1 MSERSRN
8 VNQEVGADEP
18 LYTRAEVENMI
29 NEMLA
34 AKLAELE
41 TVFPTPTPLPIPSLT
56 SRKGK
61 EPEIFVPWQM
71 EQDILYHKEL
81 LENSKP
87 AEEVFNISYAS
98 EIGGSSV
105 ESESEFLR
113 KEVAKMN
120 TRGQTYNDF
129 GENSDQEFRV
139 TSPKAMFKPF
149 DYNGDSD
156 PMVHIDQCELTA
168 ETNGLPTNLMAD
180 WFSSSLQGP
189 ALNWY
194 IDLEEDIKADWA
206 RLSHAFLKQF
216 TPEARKTISMDELKG
231 ITQNPNEPFFDYL
244 NRWWNKL
251 MLVRNKPDEQ
261 GLIRVFLSGTLPTF
275 RKEMYFLPYDDFM
288 DVRQVGMD
296 IERHIWL
303 EALQVESSDDHSGPV
318 LKTKRASGPQTSIKP
333 SGKFQGQGGSRK
345 FSDLGMSLSR
355 MLEKL
360 MKKGLL
366 QPLEPKPL
374 PDPVPGYFDLQCYC
388 DFHQSKG
395 HHTNG
400 CKRLR
405 HEIQDL
411 IDQGKMRDPS
421 SGRFRNPK

>member
-8 VNQEVGADEP
+8 INQEVGADEP
-18 LYTRAEVENMI
+18 LYTRAEVESMI

-41 TVFPTPTPLPIPSLT
+41 TVFPTPAPIPVPSFT

-61 EPEIFVPWQM
+61 EPEIFVPWER

-87 AEEVFNISYAS
+87 VEEVFSLSYAS
-98 EIGGSSV
+98 ELGGSSV
-105 ESESEFLR
+105 ESESEFVR

-120 TRGQTYNDF
+120 PRGQTYKDSAETSDF
-129 GENSDQEFRV
+129 GV
-139 TSPKAMFKPF
+139 MSPKVMFKPF

-168 ETNGLPTNLMAD
+168 ETNGLPANLMAD

-194 IDLEEDIKADWA
+194 ISLEEEVKSDWA

-216 TPEARKTISMDELKG
+216 TPEARKTISMDELKA
-231 ITQNPNEPFFDYL
+231 ITQNLNEPFSDYL

-261 GLIRVFLSGTLPTF
+261 GLIRVFISGTLPSF
-275 RKEMYFLPYDDFM
+275 RKEMYFLPFDDFM
-288 DVRQVGMD
+288 DVCQVGMD
-296 IERHIWL
+296 IERRIWL
-303 EALQVESSDDHSGPV
+303 EALQVDNSDDYSGPA
-318 LKTKRASGPQTSIKP
+318 LNSKRTSGPKTGTKP
-333 SGKFQGQGGSRK
+333 SGKFQGEGGSKK
-345 FSDLGMSLSR
+345 FSDLGTSLSR

-360 MKKGLL
+360 MKKNLL

-374 PDPVPGYFDLQCYC
+374 PDPVPAYFDLQVYC

-421 SGRFRNPK
+421 NGRFRNQK

>member
-1 MSERSRN
+1 MSERPRN
-8 VNQEVGADEP
+8 ENRETGVGEP

-41 TVFPTPTPLPIPSLT
+41 TVFPTPTQLPVPSLT

-61 EPEIFVPWQM
+61 ELEIFVPWQR

-98 EIGGSSV
+98 EIGESSV
-105 ESESEFLR
+105 ESELEFLR
-113 KEVAKMN
+113 KEIAKMN
-120 TRGQTYNDF
+120 KRSKAYDDF
-129 GENSDQEFRV
+129 GENSNRESRV

-156 PMVHIDQCELTA
+156 PTVHLDQCELTA

-194 IDLEEDIKADWA
+194 LNLEEDIKSDWT

-216 TPEARKTISMDELKG
+216 TPETRKTISMEELKG
-231 ITQNPNEPFFDYL
+231 ITQNPNEPFSDYL

-261 GLIRVFLSGTLPTF
+261 GLIRVFLNGTLPSF

-296 IERHIWL
+296 IERRMWL
-303 EALQVESSDDHSGPV
+303 KALQINSSDDYSGPA
-318 LKTKRASGPQTSIKP
+318 LNPKRTSGPQAGTKP
-333 SGKFQGQGGSRK
+333 FGKF
-345 FSDLGMSLSR
+345 
-355 MLEKL
+355 
-360 MKKGLL
+360 
-366 QPLEPKPL
+366 
-374 PDPVPGYFDLQCYC
+374 
-388 DFHQSKG
+388 
-395 HHTNG
+395 
-400 CKRLR
+400 
-405 HEIQDL
+405 
-411 IDQGKMRDPS
+411 
-421 SGRFRNPK
+421 

>member
-1 MSERSRN
+1 MSERPGNENRETS
-8 VNQEVGADEP
+8 ADEP

-29 NEMLA
+29 SEMLA
-34 AKLAELE
+34 AKLAELD
-41 TVFPTPTPLPIPSLT
+41 TVFPNPTPLPVPSFT

-61 EPEIFVPWQM
+61 EPEIFVPWQR

-81 LENSKP
+81 MENSKP
-87 AEEVFNISYAS
+87 VEEVFNVSYAS

-120 TRGQTYNDF
+120 PRGQTYNDF
-129 GENSDQEFRV
+129 GETSEFGV
-139 TSPKAMFKPF
+139 MSPKVMFKPF

-156 PMVHIDQCELTA
+156 PMVHLDQCELTA

-194 IDLEEDIKADWA
+194 ISLEEEVKSDWA

-216 TPEARKTISMDELKG
+216 TPETRKTISMEELKAV
-231 ITQNPNEPFFDYL
+231 TQNLNETFSDYL

-261 GLIRVFLSGTLPTF
+261 GLIIDFLSGTLPTF

-296 IERHIWL
+296 IERRIRL
-303 EALQVESSDDHSGPV
+303 EALQVENDVDHSGPA
-318 LKTKRASGPQTSIKP
+318 LKTKRTSGPQTSMKP

-345 FSDLGMSLSR
+345 FTDLGTSLSR

-360 MKKGLL
+360 IKKSLL
-366 QPLEPKPL
+366 
-374 PDPVPGYFDLQCYC
+374 
-388 DFHQSKG
+388 
-395 HHTNG
+395 
-400 CKRLR
+400 
-405 HEIQDL
+405 
-411 IDQGKMRDPS
+411 
-421 SGRFRNPK
+421 

>member
-1 MSERSRN
+1 MSERPGN
-8 VNQEVGADEP
+8 ENQETGTSEP
-18 LYTRAEVENMI
+18 LYTRAEVEIMI

-41 TVFPTPTPLPIPSLT
+41 NAFPTHTQLSVPSLT
-56 SRKGK
+56 SKKGK
-61 EPEIFVPWQM
+61 EQEIFVPWLR

-81 LENSKP
+81 LENIRLT
-87 AEEVFNISYAS
+87 EEVFNVSYAS
-98 EIGGSSV
+98 EIGESSV

-113 KEVAKMN
+113 KEIAKMN
-120 TRGQTYNDF
+120 TRGQAYDDF
-129 GENSDQEFRV
+129 GENSNREFRV

-149 DYNGDSD
+149 DFNGDRD
-156 PMVHIDQCELTA
+156 PMIHLDQCELTA

-194 IDLEEDIKADWA
+194 LNLEEDIKSDWT

-216 TPEARKTISMDELKG
+216 TPETRKTISMEELKG
-231 ITQNPNEPFFDYL
+231 ITQNPNEPFSDYL

-261 GLIRVFLSGTLPTF
+261 GLIRVFLNGTLPTF

-296 IERHIWL
+296 IERRIWL
-303 EALQVESSDDHSGPV
+303 EALQVENNDDQSGPAM
-318 LKTKRASGPQTSIKP
+318 KTKGTPCPQTSVKP

-345 FSDLGMSLSR
+345 FTDLGMFLSR
-355 MLEKL
+355 MMEKL
-360 MKKGLL
+360 IKKGLL
-366 QPLEPKPL
+366 
-374 PDPVPGYFDLQCYC
+374 
-388 DFHQSKG
+388 
-395 HHTNG
+395 
-400 CKRLR
+400 
-405 HEIQDL
+405 
-411 IDQGKMRDPS
+411 
-421 SGRFRNPK
+421 

>member
-1 MSERSRN
+1 MSERPGNENR
-8 VNQEVGADEP
+8 ETGADEP
-18 LYTRAEVENMI
+18 LYTRAEVDNMI

-41 TVFPTPTPLPIPSLT
+41 TVFPTPAPIPIPSFT

-61 EPEIFVPWQM
+61 EPEIFVPWER

-87 AEEVFNISYAS
+87 VEEVFSVSY
-98 EIGGSSV
+98 
-105 ESESEFLR
+105 
-113 KEVAKMN
+113 
-120 TRGQTYNDF
+120 
-129 GENSDQEFRV
+129 
-139 TSPKAMFKPF
+139 
-149 DYNGDSD
+149 
-156 PMVHIDQCELTA
+156 
-168 ETNGLPTNLMAD
+168 
-180 WFSSSLQGP
+180 
-189 ALNWY
+189 
-194 IDLEEDIKADWA
+194 
-206 RLSHAFLKQF
+206 AFLKQF
-216 TPEARKTISMDELKG
+216 TPEARKTISMDELKAV
-231 ITQNPNEPFFDYL
+231 TQNLNEPFSDYL

-303 EALQVESSDDHSGPV
+303 EALQVENDDDQSGPA
-318 LKTKRASGPQTSIKP
+318 LKTRRTSGPQTSVKP
-333 SGKFQGQGGSRK
+333 SGKFQGQGGSRQ
-345 FSDLGMSLSR
+345 FTNLGMSLSR
-355 MLEKL
+355 MMEKL
-360 MKKGLL
+360 IKKGLL
-366 QPLEPKPL
+366 QRLEPRPL

-411 IDQGKMRDPS
+411 IDQGKVRDPS
-421 SGRFRNPK
+421 TGRVRNPK